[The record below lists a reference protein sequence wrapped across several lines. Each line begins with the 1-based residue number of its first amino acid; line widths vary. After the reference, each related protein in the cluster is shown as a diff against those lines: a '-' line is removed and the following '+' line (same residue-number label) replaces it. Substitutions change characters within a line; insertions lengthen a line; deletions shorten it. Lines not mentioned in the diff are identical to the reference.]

1 MIHGPKWG
9 SGKSVRRFWAK
20 VYFWGGKKIPTSK
33 PLPRL
38 MIMPI
43 SALLCSCMRQTC
55 RGEIVRKRIT
65 LYLMQGWGCLIIWYN
80 TLESVGITGITTWL
94 YFVERLKRLW
104 TFPSS
109 NAYGCCV
116 LYFCIRLIGNRQKCL
131 KKKATKAGI
140 QVILLMYFELEPL
153 LTAAQQVIW
162 ALKNQS
168 HQGDGGDICCRRQ
181 AHVVRPEVR
190 CHNRQFDF
198 NHAAQQ
204 P

>member
-1 MIHGPKWG
+1 M
-9 SGKSVRRFWAK
+9 S
-20 VYFWGGKKIPTSK
+20 
-33 PLPRL
+33 
-38 MIMPI
+38 
-43 SALLCSCMRQTC
+43 
-55 RGEIVRKRIT
+55 
-65 LYLMQGWGCLIIWYN
+65 
-80 TLESVGITGITTWL
+80 
-94 YFVERLKRLW
+94 
-104 TFPSS
+104 
-109 NAYGCCV
+109 
-116 LYFCIRLIGNRQKCL
+116 
-131 KKKATKAGI
+131 KKKAAKAGI

-153 LTAAQQVIW
+153 LTAAHEQVIW